1 MVSAPAKVLVVED
14 EPDLRE
20 MLVYHLRR
28 EGFAVSTTGRRARGA
43 PDGTDRHPARRAA
56 RFDDRWHERPRS
68 LPTCGR
74 RANSRSKLRIIVVSA
89 RTDESDVLQG
99 LALGA
104 DDYVRKPFNPRE
116 VIARLKTVL
125 RRVPTRPAV
134 QRDHEVLSFPPLTL
148 DDGSHV
154 ATLADDRLSLTA
166 TEYRLLRTLMLQ
178 PERVFSRAQL
188 MEQLG
193 EGKGTVSGRT
203 IDVHVRSLRKKLGSF
218 STAIDT
224 ARGVGYRFVPP
235 VARTR
240 VRGSSGVEGPWVLR
254 SGDPDGVCGS
264 RRR

>member
-1 MVSAPAKVLVVED
+1 MVSAPVKVLVVED

-28 EGFAVSTTGRRARGA
+28 EGFAVSTTGDGHEAHRMVRTDTPHVVLLDLMIDGMNGLDLCRLWKAREQ
-43 PDGTDRHPARRAA
+43 PL
-56 RFDDRWHERPRS
+56 EV
-68 LPTCGR
+68 
-74 RANSRSKLRIIVVSA
+74 RIIVVSA

-104 DDYVRKPFNPRE
+104 DDYVREPFNPRE
-116 VIARLKTVL
+116 VIARVKTVL

-134 QRDHEVLSFPPLTL
+134 LRDHEVLSFPPLTL

-188 MEQLG
+188 MAQLG
-193 EGKGTVSGRT
+193 EGKGSVSGRT

-218 STAIDT
+218 CTAIDT

-240 VRGSSGVEGPWVLR
+240 ARV
-254 SGDPDGVCGS
+254 
-264 RRR
+264 